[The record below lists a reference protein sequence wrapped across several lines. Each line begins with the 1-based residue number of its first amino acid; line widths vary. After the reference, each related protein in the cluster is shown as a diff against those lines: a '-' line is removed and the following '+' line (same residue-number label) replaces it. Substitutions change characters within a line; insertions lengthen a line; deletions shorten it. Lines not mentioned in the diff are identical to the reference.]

1 MKVYQELAELIGNTP
16 MVKLNGFEE
25 KLNIG
30 AQIFAKLEYLNPAG
44 SIKDRVALEMIL
56 DAEQKKLLH
65 EGSVIIE
72 PTSGN
77 TGIGLA
83 SIGASR
89 GYRVILT
96 MPESM
101 SVERILLLKAY
112 GAEVVL
118 TKASEGMK
126 GAIKKARELA
136 EEIPNSFIPGQFINL
151 SNPIS
156 HYITTGLEIY
166 EDLSGKVDIL
176 IAGIGT
182 GGTISGAGKFLREKN
197 NNIKIIGVEPFGSP
211 LLSKGKIGVHKL
223 QGIGAGFVPI
233 TLDIDIYDE
242 ILAIKDND
250 AFKAAREVALYDG
263 VLVGISSGA
272 VLEAAKIVGQ
282 RPINKNKRI
291 AVILPDGGAKY
302 LSTGLFDGGDL
313 GE

>member
-136 EEIPNSFIPGQFINL
+136 EEIPNSFIPGQFTNL
-151 SNPIS
+151 SNPLS
-156 HYITTGLEIY
+156 HYKTTGPEIY
-166 EDLSGKVDIL
+166 EALSGKVDIL

-242 ILAIKDND
+242 ILAIKDSD

>member
-136 EEIPNSFIPGQFINL
+136 EEIPNSFIPGQFTNL
-151 SNPIS
+151 SNPLS
-156 HYITTGLEIY
+156 HYKTTGPEIY
-166 EDLSGKVDIL
+166 EALSGKVDIL

-182 GGTISGAGKFLREKN
+182 GGTISGTGKFLRERN

-242 ILAIKDND
+242 ILAIKDSD

>member
-136 EEIPNSFIPGQFINL
+136 EEIPNSFIPGQFTNL

-156 HYITTGLEIY
+156 HYKTTGPEIY
-166 EDLSGKVDIL
+166 EALSGKVDIL

-272 VLEAAKIVGQ
+272 VLEAVKIVGQ

>member
-118 TKASEGMK
+118 TKASDGMK

-136 EEIPNSFIPGQFINL
+136 EEIPNSFIPGQFTNL
-151 SNPIS
+151 SNPLS
-156 HYITTGLEIY
+156 HYKTTGPEIY
-166 EDLSGKVDIL
+166 EALSGKVDIL

-182 GGTISGAGKFLREKN
+182 GGTISGAGKFLRERN

-242 ILAIKDND
+242 ILAIKDSD

>member
-136 EEIPNSFIPGQFINL
+136 EEIPNSFIPGQFTNL
-151 SNPIS
+151 SNPLS
-156 HYITTGLEIY
+156 HYKTTGPEIY
-166 EDLSGKVDIL
+166 EALSGKVDIL

-182 GGTISGAGKFLREKN
+182 GGTISGTGKFLREKN

-242 ILAIKDND
+242 ILAIKDSD

>member
-101 SVERILLLKAY
+101 SVERVLLLKAY

-136 EEIPNSFIPGQFINL
+136 EEIPNSFIPGQFTNL
-151 SNPIS
+151 SNPLS
-156 HYITTGLEIY
+156 HYKTTGPEIY
-166 EDLSGKVDIL
+166 EALSGKVDIL

-197 NNIKIIGVEPFGSP
+197 NNIKIIGVEPYGSP

-242 ILAIKDND
+242 ILAIKDSD

>member
-44 SIKDRVALEMIL
+44 SIKDRVALEKIL

-136 EEIPNSFIPGQFINL
+136 EEIPNSFIPGQFTNL
-151 SNPIS
+151 SNPLS
-156 HYITTGLEIY
+156 HYKTTGPEIY
-166 EDLSGKVDIL
+166 EALSGKVDIL

-182 GGTISGAGKFLREKN
+182 GGTISGAGKFLRERN

-242 ILAIKDND
+242 ILAIKDSD

>member
-136 EEIPNSFIPGQFINL
+136 EEIPNSFIPGQFTNL
-151 SNPIS
+151 SNPLS
-156 HYITTGLEIY
+156 HYKTTGPEIY
-166 EDLSGKVDIL
+166 EALSGKVDIL

-182 GGTISGAGKFLREKN
+182 GGTSSGAGKFLRERN

-242 ILAIKDND
+242 ILAIKDSD

>member
-136 EEIPNSFIPGQFINL
+136 EEIPNSFIPGQFTNL
-151 SNPIS
+151 SNPLS
-156 HYITTGLEIY
+156 HYKTTGPEIY
-166 EDLSGKVDIL
+166 DALSGKVDIL

-182 GGTISGAGKFLREKN
+182 GGTISGAGKFLRERN

-242 ILAIKDND
+242 ILAIKDSD

>member
-136 EEIPNSFIPGQFINL
+136 EEIPNSFIPGQFTNL
-151 SNPIS
+151 SNPLS
-156 HYITTGLEIY
+156 HYKTTGPEIY
-166 EDLSGKVDIL
+166 EALSGKVDIL

-182 GGTISGAGKFLREKN
+182 GGTISGAGKFLRERN

-242 ILAIKDND
+242 ILAIKDSD

>member
-101 SVERILLLKAY
+101 SVERVLLLKAY

-136 EEIPNSFIPGQFINL
+136 EEIPNSFIPGQFTNL
-151 SNPIS
+151 SNPLS
-156 HYITTGLEIY
+156 HYKTTGPEIY
-166 EDLSGKVDIL
+166 EALSGKVDIL

-182 GGTISGAGKFLREKN
+182 GGTISGAGKFLRERN

-242 ILAIKDND
+242 ILAIKDSD